1 MASQPLAIVT
11 GAARRLGQNF
21 AGLLAR
27 EGYAVLIHYLH
38 SEDQAQAT
46 AEGLRRGGTPVFLYQ
61 ADLRDPD
68 AITGLF
74 SEIDRLPHVL
84 EVLVNSAGEMHPG
97 DPRTLGV
104 EDWDATLE
112 LNLRAPFLCS
122 QAAARRM
129 TQGGLIVNIT
139 DVAARKSWS
148 RFAAYSVSKAG
159 LESLTRILARTYAPG
174 IRVNAIAP
182 GLILRSVE
190 TPDDE
195 WARLTNRVPLGRA
208 GTPDELGAALE
219 FLLHNDYVTGETLVV
234 DGGYSLIG

>member
-1 MASQPLAIVT
+1 
-11 GAARRLGQNF
+11 
-21 AGLLAR
+21 
-27 EGYAVLIHYLH
+27 LH

-46 AEGLRRGGTPVFLYQ
+46 ADELRRGGTPVFLYQ

-84 EVLVNSAGEMHPG
+84 GVLVNSAGEMHPG

-190 TPDDE
+190 TPDEE
-195 WARLTNRVPLGRA
+195 WARLTNRVPLARA